1 MKMEVGK
8 RMEMLERKSSIETE
22 PMTLHLDQIEN
33 AREEA
38 LFVMKTKT
46 FQEAMDIFT
55 KETQEGL
62 RDEEE
67 KRGRR
72 CLDLKD
78 YEYDDEDERLIFLD
92 PLGWDIVS
100 APF

>member
-1 MKMEVGK
+1 MTMEVGK
-8 RMEMLERKSSIETE
+8 RMDMLERKSSIETE

-46 FQEAMDIFT
+46 FEEAMDIFT
-55 KETQEGL
+55 KETQEVL
-62 RDEEE
+62 RADEE
-67 KRGRR
+67 KRGR
-72 CLDLKD
+72 CLDLQD

>member
-8 RMEMLERKSSIETE
+8 RVEMLERKSSIETE

-38 LFVMKTKT
+38 LYVIRTKT
-46 FQEAMDIFT
+46 FEEAMHIFT

-62 RDEEE
+62 RGDEE
-67 KRGRR
+67 KRGR
-72 CLDLKD
+72 CIDLKD
-78 YEYDDEDERLIFLD
+78 YDDDEDERIIFLD
-92 PLGWDIVS
+92 PIGWDIVS

>member
-22 PMTLHLDQIEN
+22 PMTLHLDQIEH

-38 LFVMKTKT
+38 LFVIRTKT

-62 RDEEE
+62 RADEE

-78 YEYDDEDERLIFLD
+78 YDDDQDERLIFLD
-92 PLGWDIVS
+92 PIGWDIVS